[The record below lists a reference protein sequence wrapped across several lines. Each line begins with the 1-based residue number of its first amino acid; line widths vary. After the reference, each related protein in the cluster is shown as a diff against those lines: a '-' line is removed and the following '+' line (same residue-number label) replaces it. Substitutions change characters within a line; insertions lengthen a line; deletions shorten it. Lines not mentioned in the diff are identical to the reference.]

1 MPEQCQT
8 LLRSSVRGVTD
19 LRRRRWANGQ
29 TETVNLAERAGRWS
43 AAHWKTAFVA
53 WICFAAL
60 FYFLGNSVGS
70 VKLADADTG
79 SGETA
84 RAQSILKNAHFTQ
97 KATEE
102 VLIQSRTL
110 TVDDPAFRKAIRDVQ
125 QRLHRFPVIDLI
137 RSPLDP
143 SRKGQISADRHS
155 ALVQFEMRE
164 VGQVA
169 RKHVQPILDAVAAE
183 QTAHPGFVIEEFGLA
198 SSAHVLNKT
207 VGEDFKKAEQLTVPI
222 TLVILLFAFG
232 ALVAALLPVGL
243 AFTGFLGALGVS
255 AVISHVQ
262 PTSDATSS
270 VILLMGMAV
279 GVDYSLF
286 YLRREREER
295 RRGRPPREA
304 LRVTAATSGQAVLIS
319 GLTVLIAMAGMLL
332 AGNPVFTSIGIGTM
346 IMISVAIVGS
356 LTILPALL
364 SKLEDRIDRGRIPF
378 VSRLTRNDGESRFW
392 GTVVSAVM
400 RRPVVS
406 LAAATAALL
415 VLALPALGM
424 HTRLLSYTDLPQ
436 SLPVIKAYGDIQKAF
451 PGAQTPA
458 EVVVKAKNVRAP
470 QLVAAGEE
478 LVRRALA
485 TPYMKLPVTSSVSPD
500 GTVARINIPLVGN
513 GTDASSDRALQIL
526 RRKLIPATLGKVDG
540 VETAVTGI
548 TAGTKDFNDQMKS
561 RAPIIFAFVLG
572 LAFIL
577 LLLTFRS
584 IVIPIKA
591 ILLNL
596 ISVFAAYGAL
606 VLIFQH
612 HWAEGI
618 LGFHSNGAVVSWL
631 PMFLFVVLFALSMD
645 YHIFILSRVKELVD
659 AGMPTDQAVEQAVK
673 STAGTVTSAAVVM
686 VAVFAVFAS
695 LRSLDIKEMG
705 VGLAIAVLLDATIVR
720 AVLLPAGMK
729 LLGDWNWYLPRWLE
743 WLPTLSAA
751 HPATARSAD
760 ELDLSRFDGAAAD
773 EQPALPVDPRTH
785 AREPVD
791 RDAAA
796 T

>member
-1 MPEQCQT
+1 M
-8 LLRSSVRGVTD
+8 
-19 LRRRRWANGQ
+19 
-29 TETVNLAERAGRWS
+29 NLAARAGRWS

-53 WICFAAL
+53 WLCFAAV
-60 FYFLGNSVGS
+60 FYVVGNAVGT

-84 RAQSILKNAHFTQ
+84 KAQAILKHAGFTQ
-97 KATEE
+97 KATEA
-102 VLIQSRTL
+102 VLVQNRSL
-110 TVDDPAFRKAIRDVQ
+110 SVGDPAFAGAIRDVEAKL
-125 QRLHRFPVIDLI
+125 RTFPVIALI
-137 RSPLDP
+137 RSPLDLKLQGLV
-143 SRKGQISADRHS
+143 SKDRHS
-155 ALVQFEMRE
+155 ALVQFQMRE

-169 RKHVQPILDAVAAE
+169 RNHVQPILDAVSAQE
-183 QTAHPGFVIEEFGLA
+183 QAHRGFTIEEFGLA

-207 VGEDFKKAEQLTVPI
+207 VGDDFHKAEQLTVPI

-255 AVISHVQ
+255 AVVSHLQ
-262 PTSDATSS
+262 ASSDATNS

-295 RRGRPPREA
+295 RRGRSPGEA
-304 LRVTAATSGQAVLIS
+304 LAVTAGTSGQAVLVS
-319 GLTVLIAMAGMLL
+319 GLIVLVAMAGMLL

-364 SKLEDRIDRGRIPF
+364 SKLEDRIDRGKIPGIWHLQ
-378 VSRLTRNDGESRFW
+378 RPAGDSRFW
-392 GTVVSAVM
+392 SAVVTAVM
-400 RRPVVS
+400 RRPLVS
-406 LAAATAALL
+406 LVAATAALL
-415 VLALPALGM
+415 ALALPALNM
-424 HTRLLSYTDLPQ
+424 HTRLLSYTDLPR
-436 SLPVIKAYGDIQKAF
+436 SLPVIRAYDDIQRAF

-458 EVVVKAKNVRAP
+458 EVILKAPKVTDPRI
-470 QLVAAGEE
+470 VAAGTQ

-485 TPYMKLPVTSSVSPD
+485 SPYFKQPVRFSESAD
-500 GTVARINIPLVGN
+500 GTVGRIDLPIVGN
-513 GTDASSDRALQIL
+513 GTDAASDQALRLL
-526 RRKLIPATLGKVDG
+526 RGTLIPQTLGKVPDTT
-540 VETAVTGI
+540 VAVTGI

-561 RAPIIFAFVLG
+561 RAPLIFAFVLG
-572 LAFIL
+572 LAFVL

-596 ISVFAAYGAL
+596 LSVFAAYGAL
-606 VLIFQH
+606 VLVFQY

-659 AGMPTDQAVEQAVK
+659 GGMPTDQAVERAVK

-686 VAVFAVFAS
+686 VAVFAVFAT
-695 LRSLDIKEMG
+695 LRSLDIKQMG
-705 VGLAIAVLLDATIVR
+705 VGLAVAIFLDATIVR

-729 LLGDWNWYLPRWLE
+729 LLGDWNWYLPRSLG
-743 WLPTLSAA
+743 WLPSLSVERRVR
-751 HPATARSAD
+751 P
-760 ELDLSRFDGAAAD
+760 AAAR
-773 EQPALPVDPRTH
+773 PADDPV
-785 AREPVD
+785 
-791 RDAAA
+791 
-796 T
+796 

>member
-1 MPEQCQT
+1 M
-8 LLRSSVRGVTD
+8 
-19 LRRRRWANGQ
+19 
-29 TETVNLAERAGRWS
+29 NLAARAGRWS

-53 WICFAAL
+53 WLCLAAL
-60 FYFLGNSVGS
+60 FYVLGNAVGTK
-70 VKLADADTG
+70 KLADADTG

-84 RAQSILKNAHFTQ
+84 RAQSILKHAGFTQ
-97 KATEE
+97 KAREA
-102 VLIQSRTL
+102 VLVQSPTL
-110 TVDDPAFRKAIRDVQ
+110 TVGAPAFVRTIHDVEGT
-125 QRLHRFPVIDLI
+125 LERFPVIRTI
-137 RSPLDP
+137 SSPLDP
-143 SRKGQISADRHS
+143 NLRGLVSRDRHS

-164 VGQVA
+164 VGQIA
-169 RKHVQPILDAVAAE
+169 RNHVQPILDAVAAQHE
-183 QTAHPGFVIEEFGLA
+183 AHPGFLIEEFGLA

-207 VGEDFKKAEQLTVPI
+207 VGDDFHKAEQLTVPI
-222 TLVILLFAFG
+222 TLAILLFAFG

-255 AVISHVQ
+255 AVVSHLQ
-262 PTSDATSS
+262 PSSDATSS

-304 LRVTAATSGQAVLIS
+304 LSVTAATSGQAVLVS

-364 SKLEDRIDRGRIPF
+364 SKLEDRVDRGHIPL
-378 VSRLTRNDGESRFW
+378 VSRLQRPDGESRFW
-392 GTVVSAVM
+392 GAVVSAVT
-400 RRPVVS
+400 RRPLVS
-406 LAAATAALL
+406 LLAATAALL
-415 VLALPALGM
+415 ALATPALGM
-424 HTRLLSYTDLPQ
+424 HTRLLSYTDLPR
-436 SLPVIKAYGDIQKAF
+436 SLPVIKAYDDIQKAF

-458 EVVVKAKNVRAP
+458 EVIVRAP
-470 QLVAAGEE
+470 SVRDPKVVAAGTE

-485 TPYMKLPVTSSVSPD
+485 TPYFELPIRYSASAD
-500 GTVARINIPLVGN
+500 GTVGRIDLPLVGN
-513 GTDASSDRALQIL
+513 GTDAASDRALHEL
-526 RRKLIPATLGKVDG
+526 RGKLIPQTLGKLAG
-540 VETAVTGI
+540 VEVAVTGI

-561 RAPIIFAFVLG
+561 RAPVIFAFVLG
-572 LAFIL
+572 LAFVL

-606 VLIFQH
+606 VLVFQH
-612 HWAEGI
+612 HWAEGF
-618 LGFHSNGAVVSWL
+618 LGFRSNGAIVSWL

-659 AGMPTDQAVEQAVK
+659 GGMPTDQAVERAVK
-673 STAGTVTSAAVVM
+673 GTAGTVTSAAVVM
-686 VAVFAVFAS
+686 VAVFAVFAT
-695 LRSLDIKEMG
+695 LRSLDIKQMG
-705 VGLAIAVLLDATIVR
+705 VGLAVAVFLDATIVR

-743 WLPTLSAA
+743 WLPSLSA
-751 HPATARSAD
+751 
-760 ELDLSRFDGAAAD
+760 ESRRAAAV
-773 EQPALPVDPRTH
+773 PAKRP
-785 AREPVD
+785 AGEPV
-791 RDAAA
+791 
-796 T
+796 

>member
-1 MPEQCQT
+1 
-8 LLRSSVRGVTD
+8 
-19 LRRRRWANGQ
+19 
-29 TETVNLAERAGRWS
+29 VNLASRAGRWS
-43 AAHWKTAFVA
+43 AAHWKTAVA
-53 WICFAAL
+53 AWLCFAAV
-60 FYFLGNSVGS
+60 FYVAGNALGN

-84 RAQSILKNAHFTQ
+84 KAQSILRHAGFTQ
-97 KATEE
+97 KATEA
-102 VLIQSRTL
+102 VLVQSPAL
-110 TVDDPAFRKAIRDVQ
+110 TVGTPSFDRAIRDVETTL
-125 QRLHRFPVIDLI
+125 RTFPVIQII

-143 SRKGQISADRHS
+143 KLPGLVSKDRHS
-155 ALVQFEMRE
+155 ALVQFQMRE

-169 RKHVQPILDAVAAE
+169 RNHVQPILDAVATD
-183 QTAHPGFVIEEFGLA
+183 QRAHPAFRIEEFGLA

-207 VGEDFKKAEQLTVPI
+207 VGDDFHKAEQLTVPI

-255 AVISHVQ
+255 AVVSHLQ
-262 PTSDATSS
+262 ASSDATNS

-295 RRGRPPREA
+295 RRGRPPKEA
-304 LRVTAATSGQAVLIS
+304 LRVTAGTSGQAVLVS

-356 LTILPALL
+356 LTILPAIL
-364 SKLEDRIDRGRIPF
+364 SKLEDRVDRGKIPF
-378 VSRLTRNDGESRFW
+378 IWRLQRPAGDSRFW
-392 GTVVSAVM
+392 SAVITAVM
-400 RRPVVS
+400 RRPLVS
-406 LAAATAALL
+406 LLAATAALL
-415 VLALPALGM
+415 ALALPALNM
-424 HTRLLSYTDLPQ
+424 HTRVLSFTDLPT
-436 SLPVIKAYGDIQKAF
+436 SLPVIKAYADIQKAF

-458 EVVVKAKNVRAP
+458 EVIVKAPNVRDP
-470 QLVAAGEE
+470 KLLAAGET
-478 LVRRALA
+478 LIRRALA
-485 TPYMKLPVTSSVSPD
+485 SPYFKQPVRVSASTD
-500 GTVARINIPLVGN
+500 GTVGRIDLPIVGN
-513 GTDASSDRALQIL
+513 GTDAASDAGLKLL
-526 RRKLIPATLGKVDG
+526 RGTLIPETLGKTPGTTV
-540 VETAVTGI
+540 AVTGI
-548 TAGTKDFNDQMKS
+548 TAGTKDFNEQMKS

-572 LAFIL
+572 LAFVL

-606 VLIFQH
+606 VLVFQH

-659 AGMPTDQAVEQAVK
+659 GGMPTDEAVERAVK
-673 STAGTVTSAAVVM
+673 GTAGTVTSAAIVM
-686 VAVFAVFAS
+686 VAVFAVFAT
-695 LRSLDIKEMG
+695 LRSLDIKQMG
-705 VGLAIAVLLDATIVR
+705 VGLAVAIFLDATVVR

-729 LLGDWNWYLPRWLE
+729 LLGDWNWYLPRSLR
-743 WLPTLSAA
+743 WLPRLSPEARRVP
-751 HPATARSAD
+751 PAVPAP
-760 ELDLSRFDGAAAD
+760 SRGAS
-773 EQPALPVDPRTH
+773 
-785 AREPVD
+785 
-791 RDAAA
+791 
-796 T
+796 

>member
-1 MPEQCQT
+1 
-8 LLRSSVRGVTD
+8 VRPAASDRHT
-19 LRRRRWANGQ
+19 Q
-29 TETVNLAERAGRWS
+29 QVNLAARAGRWS
-43 AAHWKTAFVA
+43 AAHWKSAFVA
-53 WICFAAL
+53 WICLAAL
-60 FYFLGNSVGS
+60 FSFLGNAAGT

-84 RAQSILKNAHFTQ
+84 RAQAILKHAHFTQ
-97 KATEE
+97 KATEA
-102 VLIQSRTL
+102 VLVQSRSL
-110 TVDDPAFRKAIRDVQ
+110 TVGAPAFRTAIGDVER
-125 QRLHRFPVIDLI
+125 RLTQFPVIRTI

-143 SRKGQISADRHS
+143 RLKGLVSHDGHS

-169 RKHVQPILDAVAAE
+169 RNHVQPILEAVAAE
-183 QTAHPGFVIEEFGLA
+183 GASHPGFLIEEFGLA
-198 SSAHVLNKT
+198 SSTHVLNKT
-207 VGEDFKKAEQLTVPI
+207 VGDDFRKAEQLTVPI
-222 TLVILLFAFG
+222 TLVILMFAFG

-262 PTSDATSS
+262 ASSDATNS

-295 RRGRPPREA
+295 RRGRPPQEA
-304 LRVTAATSGQAVLIS
+304 LRVAAATSGQAVLVS

-346 IMISVAIVGS
+346 IMIAVAIVGS

-364 SKLEDRIDRGRIPF
+364 SKLGDRVDRGRVPF
-378 VSRLTRNDGESRFW
+378 VSRVAPADGESRFW
-392 GTVVSAVM
+392 SAVISRVT
-400 RRPVVS
+400 RRPLVS
-406 LAAATAALL
+406 FVLATAALL
-415 VLALPALGM
+415 ALAVPALSM

-436 SLPVIKAYGDIQKAF
+436 SLPVIKAYNDIQAAF

-458 EVVVKAKNVRAP
+458 EVVVKAPNVRSP
-470 QLVAAGEE
+470 QIEAAGAE

-485 TPYMKLPVTSSVSPD
+485 TPYMKLPVKASASAD
-500 GTVARINIPLVGN
+500 GTVARIDIPMVGN
-513 GTDASSDRALQIL
+513 GTDPSSDHALQLL
-526 RRKLIPATLGKVDG
+526 RGTLIPETLGKVPG
-540 VETAVTGI
+540 AETAVTGI
-548 TAGTKDFNDQMKS
+548 TAGTKDFNDRMKQ

-572 LAFIL
+572 LAFCL

-596 ISVFAAYGAL
+596 ISVFASYGAL

-618 LGFHSNGAVVSWL
+618 LGFRSNGAVVSWL

-645 YHIFILSRVKELVD
+645 YHIFILSRVKEHVD
-659 AGMPTDQAVEQAVK
+659 GGMPTEEAVERAVK
-673 STAGTVTSAAVVM
+673 GTAGTVTSAALVM

-695 LRSLDIKEMG
+695 LRTLDIKQMG
-705 VGLAIAVLLDATIVR
+705 VGLAIAVFLDATVVR

-729 LLGDWNWYLPRWLE
+729 LLGDWNWYLPRRLQWI
-743 WLPTLSAA
+743 PSLSEDRRRPGKNA
-751 HPATARSAD
+751 
-760 ELDLSRFDGAAAD
+760 
-773 EQPALPVDPRTH
+773 PALPV
-785 AREPVD
+785 ES
-791 RDAAA
+791 
-796 T
+796 

>member
-1 MPEQCQT
+1 
-8 LLRSSVRGVTD
+8 
-19 LRRRRWANGQ
+19 
-29 TETVNLAERAGRWS
+29 VNLAARAARWS
-43 AAHWKTAFVA
+43 AAHWKTAVVA
-53 WICFAAL
+53 WVVLAAG
-60 FYFLGNSVGS
+60 FYFLGNSLGT

-84 RAQSILKNAHFTQ
+84 RAQSILKHANFTQ
-97 KATEE
+97 KATEA
-102 VLIQSRTL
+102 VLVQNRAETVGSPGFDRT
-110 TVDDPAFRKAIRDVQ
+110 IRDVET
-125 QRLHRFPVIDLI
+125 RLRQFPVIALI

-143 SRKGQISADRHS
+143 ARKGLVSKDRHS
-155 ALVQFEMRE
+155 ALVQFQMRE

-169 RKHVQPILDAVAAE
+169 RNHVQPILDAVAAE
-183 QTAHPGFVIEEFGLA
+183 QQAHPGFTIEEFGLA

-207 VGEDFKKAEQLTVPI
+207 IGDDFRKAEQLTVPI

-255 AVISHVQ
+255 AVLSHV
-262 PTSDATSS
+262 TASSDATKS

-295 RRGRPPREA
+295 RKGRPPKEA
-304 LRVTAATSGQAVLIS
+304 LSVTAGTSGQAVLVS

-356 LTILPALL
+356 LTILPAIL
-364 SKLEDRIDRGRIPF
+364 SRLEDRIDRGRIPLI
-378 VSRLTRNDGESRFW
+378 SRLGRGDGESRLW
-392 GTVVSAVM
+392 NTVVHAVT
-400 RRPVVS
+400 RRPLVS
-406 LAAATAALL
+406 LLAATAALL
-415 VLALPALGM
+415 ALALPALNM
-424 HTRLLSYTDLPQ
+424 HTRLLSYTDLPR
-436 SLPVIKAYGDIQKAF
+436 SLPVIKAYSDIQKSF

-458 EVVVKAKNVRAP
+458 EVVIKAKDVRSP
-470 QLVAAGEE
+470 KIVAAGEE

-485 TPYMKLPVTSSVSPD
+485 TPYMKLPVTASESAD
-500 GTVARINIPLVGN
+500 HTVGRIDIPLVGN
-513 GTDASSDRALQIL
+513 GTDASSDRALSLL
-526 RRKLIPATLGKVDG
+526 RNTLIPETLGKLPG
-540 VETAVTGI
+540 VTTATTGI
-548 TAGTKDFNDQMKS
+548 TAGTNDFNNQMKS

-572 LAFIL
+572 LAFVL

-606 VLIFQH
+606 VLVFQN

-659 AGMPTDQAVEQAVK
+659 RGMPTDKAVEMALK

-686 VAVFAVFAS
+686 VAVFAVFAT
-695 LRSLDIKEMG
+695 LRSLDIKQMG
-705 VGLAIAVLLDATIVR
+705 VGLAVAILLDATIVR

-729 LLGDWNWYLPRWLE
+729 LLGDWNWYLPSWLE
-743 WLPTLSAA
+743 WLPSLQRDVPGDHGDAV
-751 HPATARSAD
+751 
-760 ELDLSRFDGAAAD
+760 D
-773 EQPALPVDPRTH
+773 EQPALPVEPARDPV
-785 AREPVD
+785 AAVD
-791 RDAAA
+791 
-796 T
+796 

>member
-1 MPEQCQT
+1 M
-8 LLRSSVRGVTD
+8 
-19 LRRRRWANGQ
+19 
-29 TETVNLAERAGRWS
+29 NLAARAGRWS

-53 WICFAAL
+53 WLCFAAL
-60 FYFLGNSVGS
+60 FSFLGNAVGT

-84 RAQSILKNAHFTQ
+84 RAQSILEHAHFTQ
-97 KATEE
+97 KAREA
-102 VLIQSRTL
+102 VLVQSRTL
-110 TVDDPAFRKAIRDVQ
+110 TVQAPPFRRAVRDVEA
-125 QRLHRFPVIDLI
+125 RLRQFPVIRTI
-137 RSPLDP
+137 SSPFD
-143 SRKGQISADRHS
+143 SRLRGLVSRDGHS

-183 QTAHPGFVIEEFGLA
+183 QQSHRDFTIEEFGLA

-207 VGEDFKKAEQLTVPI
+207 VGDDFHKAEQLTVPI

-255 AVISHVQ
+255 AVVSHVEAA
-262 PTSDATSS
+262 SDATNS

-295 RRGRPPREA
+295 RRGREPGEA
-304 LRVTAATSGQAVLIS
+304 LRVTAATSGQAVLVS

-364 SKLEDRIDRGRIPF
+364 SKLEDRVDRGRIPV
-378 VSRLTRNDGESRFW
+378 VSRFQNPGGDSRLW
-392 GTVVSAVM
+392 GTVVSAVT
-400 RRPVVS
+400 RRPL
-406 LAAATAALL
+406 LALVTASAALL
-415 VLALPALGM
+415 ALATPALGM
-424 HTRLLSYTDLPQ
+424 HTRLLSYTDLPA
-436 SLPVIKAYGDIQKAF
+436 SLPVIKAYNDIQRAF

-458 EVVVKAKNVRAP
+458 EVIVKAPNVRAP
-470 QLVAAGEE
+470 QVVAAGAA

-485 TPYMKLPVTSSVSPD
+485 TPYFKLPVRYSVSPD
-500 GTVARINIPLVGN
+500 GTVGRVDVPIVGN
-513 GTDASSDRALQIL
+513 GTDASSDRALALL
-526 RRKLIPATLGKVDG
+526 RGTLIPETLGRLPG
-540 VETAVTGI
+540 VTVAVTGI
-548 TAGTKDFNDQMKS
+548 TAGTKDFNDQLKA

-572 LAFIL
+572 LAFCL
-577 LLLTFRS
+577 LLVTFRS

-591 ILLNL
+591 IMLNL
-596 ISVFAAYGAL
+596 ISVFASYGAL

-612 HWAEGI
+612 RWAEGI
-618 LGFHSNGAVVSWL
+618 LGFKSNGAVVSWL

-659 AGMPTDQAVEQAVK
+659 GGMKTEQAVELAVK
-673 STAGTVTSAAVVM
+673 GTAGTVTSAAVVM
-686 VAVFAVFAS
+686 VAVFAVFAT
-695 LRSLDIKEMG
+695 LRTLDIKQMG
-705 VGLAIAVLLDATIVR
+705 VGLAIAVFLDATVVR

-729 LLGDWNWYLPRWLE
+729 LLGDWNWYLPQWLG
-743 WLPTLSAA
+743 WLPSMSG
-751 HPATARSAD
+751 HGR
-760 ELDLSRFDGAAAD
+760 AAAQAVLD
-773 EQPALPVDPRTH
+773 D
-785 AREPVD
+785 
-791 RDAAA
+791 
-796 T
+796 

>member
-1 MPEQCQT
+1 M
-8 LLRSSVRGVTD
+8 
-19 LRRRRWANGQ
+19 
-29 TETVNLAERAGRWS
+29 NLAARAGRWS

-53 WICFAAL
+53 WICFAAV
-60 FYFLGNSVGS
+60 FYFLGNAVGS

-84 RAQSILKNAHFTQ
+84 RAQSILKHANFTQ
-97 KATEE
+97 RATEE
-102 VLIQSRTL
+102 VLVQSPAL
-110 TVDDPAFRKAIRDVQ
+110 TVGSPAFRRAIRDVEA
-125 QRLHRFPVIDLI
+125 RLRTFPVIDLI

-143 SRKGQISADRHS
+143 SRKGMVSADRHS

-183 QTAHPGFVIEEFGLA
+183 ENAHPGFKIEEFGLA
-198 SSAHVLNKT
+198 SSQHVLNKT
-207 VGEDFKKAEQLTVPI
+207 VGDDFRKAEQLTVPI

-243 AFTGFLGALGVS
+243 AFTGFLGALGFAAVVS
-255 AVISHVQ
+255 HLQ
-262 PTSDATSS
+262 PSSDATSS

-295 RRGRPPREA
+295 ARGRSPRSA
-304 LRVTAATSGQAVLIS
+304 LSVTAATSGQAVLVS

-364 SKLEDRIDRGRIPF
+364 SKLGDRVDRGRVPY
-378 VSRLTRNDGESRFW
+378 VSRFVRADGESRFW
-392 GTVVSAVM
+392 GAVVSAVM
-400 RRPVVS
+400 RRPLVS
-406 LAAATAALL
+406 LLLAVAALL
-415 VLALPALGM
+415 AIALPATGM

-436 SLPVIKAYGDIQKAF
+436 NLPVIKAYADIQAAF

-458 EVVVKAKNVRAP
+458 EIVVKAPNVRAP
-470 QLVAAGEE
+470 KVVAAGEE

-485 TPYMKLPVTSSVSPD
+485 TPDMKLPVSATVSPD

-513 GTDASSDRALQIL
+513 GTDASSDRALQLL
-526 RRKLIPATLGKVDG
+526 RGKLIPETLGKVPD

-561 RAPIIFAFVLG
+561 RAPLIFAFVLG
-572 LAFIL
+572 LAFCL

-618 LGFHSNGAVVSWL
+618 LGFRSNGAVVSWL

-645 YHIFILSRVKELVD
+645 YHIFILTRVKELVD
-659 AGMPTDQAVEQAVK
+659 GGVPTEEAVERAVK

-686 VAVFAVFAS
+686 VAVFAVFAT
-695 LRSLDIKEMG
+695 LRSLDIKQMG
-705 VGLAIAVLLDATIVR
+705 VGLAIAVFLDATIVR

-729 LLGDWNWYLPRWLE
+729 LLGDWNWYLPRWLD
-743 WLPTLSAA
+743 WLPSLSAGSR
-751 HPATARSAD
+751 PAPRSAD
-760 ELDLSRFDGAAAD
+760 ELDLAGLDRAAVD
-773 EQPALPVDPRTH
+773 EQAARAVEPAAH
-785 AREPVD
+785 ALEAVD

>member
-1 MPEQCQT
+1 
-8 LLRSSVRGVTD
+8 
-19 LRRRRWANGQ
+19 
-29 TETVNLAERAGRWS
+29 VNVAARAGRWS
-43 AAHWKTAFVA
+43 AAHWKTAVVA
-53 WICFAAL
+53 WLCFAAV
-60 FYFLGNSVGS
+60 FYFLGNSLGT

-84 RAQSILKNAHFTQ
+84 RAQSILKHANFTQ
-97 KATEE
+97 KAREA
-102 VLIQSRTL
+102 VLVQSRTL
-110 TVDDPAFRKAIRDVQ
+110 TVGAAQFDRAVRDVETTL
-125 QRLHRFPVIDLI
+125 RRFPVVGTIS
-137 RSPLDP
+137 SPLDP
-143 SRKGQISADRHS
+143 RQRGLVSHDRHS

-164 VGQVA
+164 VSQVA
-169 RKHVQPILDAVAAE
+169 RDHVQPILDAVSG
-183 QTAHPGFVIEEFGLA
+183 QQKAHPGFTIEEFGIA

-207 VGEDFKKAEQLTVPI
+207 VGDDFHKAEKLTVPI

-255 AVISHVQ
+255 AAVSHFEAA
-262 PTSDATSS
+262 SDATNS

-295 RRGRPPREA
+295 RRGRPPGEA
-304 LRVTAATSGQAVLIS
+304 LRVTAATSGQAVLVS

-364 SKLEDRIDRGRIPF
+364 SKLEDRVDRGRIPV
-378 VSRLTRNDGESRFW
+378 VSRLQRPGDDSRFW
-392 GTVVSAVM
+392 GAIVSWVT

-406 LAAATAALL
+406 LVVTSAALL
-415 VLALPALGM
+415 ALATPALGM
-424 HTRLLSYTDLPQ
+424 HTRLLSYTDLPT
-436 SLPVIKAYGDIQKAF
+436 SLPVIKAYDDIQKAF
-451 PGAQTPA
+451 PGAQIPA
-458 EVVVKAKNVRAP
+458 EVIIKAPNVRAP
-470 QLVAAGEE
+470 QIVAAGTE

-485 TPYMKLPVTSSVSPD
+485 TPYFKLPVEVSASAD
-500 GTVARINIPLVGN
+500 HTVGRIDLSIVGN
-513 GTDASSDRALQIL
+513 GTDAKSDEALKLL
-526 RRKLIPATLGKVDG
+526 RGTLIPQTLGKVPG
-540 VETAVTGI
+540 VTPATTGI
-548 TAGTKDFNDQMKS
+548 TAGTKDFNDQLKS

-572 LAFIL
+572 LAFCL
-577 LLLTFRS
+577 LLVTFRS

-596 ISVFAAYGAL
+596 ISVFASYGAL

-618 LGFHSNGAVVSWL
+618 LGFKSNGAVVSWL

-659 AGMPTDQAVEQAVK
+659 GGMETEEAVERALK
-673 STAGTVTSAAVVM
+673 GTAGTVTSAAVVM
-686 VAVFAVFAS
+686 VAVFAVFAT
-695 LRSLDIKEMG
+695 LRTLDIKQMG
-705 VGLAIAVLLDATIVR
+705 VGLAIAVFLDATIVR

-729 LLGDWNWYLPRWLE
+729 LLGDWNWYLPSWLRWL
-743 WLPTLSAA
+743 PSLSVERRPVLA
-751 HPATARSAD
+751 P
-760 ELDLSRFDGAAAD
+760 
-773 EQPALPVDPRTH
+773 PALGTKSK
-785 AREPVD
+785 
-791 RDAAA
+791 
-796 T
+796 

>member
-1 MPEQCQT
+1 
-8 LLRSSVRGVTD
+8 
-19 LRRRRWANGQ
+19 
-29 TETVNLAERAGRWS
+29 VNLAARAARWS
-43 AAHWKTAFVA
+43 AAHWKTAFIA
-53 WICFAAL
+53 WLCLATL
-60 FYFLGNSVGS
+60 FFLLGRSVGT

-84 RAQSILKNAHFTQ
+84 RAQSILKHAHFTQ
-97 KATEE
+97 KATEA
-102 VLIQSRTL
+102 VLVQNRRL
-110 TVDDPAFRKAIRDVQ
+110 TIDEPAFRRTVRDVQ
-125 QRLHRFPVIDLI
+125 SRLGRFPVIDLI

-143 SRKGQISADRHS
+143 TLHGLVSKDRHS

-169 RKHVQPILDAVAAE
+169 RNHVQPILDAMSAE
-183 QTAHPGFVIEEFGLA
+183 AKAHPGYTIEEFGLA

-207 VGEDFKKAEQLTVPI
+207 VGDDFHKAEQLTVPI

-232 ALVAALLPVGL
+232 AFVAALLPVGL

-255 AVISHVQ
+255 AVVSHLQ
-262 PTSDATSS
+262 ASSDATNS

-295 RRGRPPREA
+295 RRGRSPREA
-304 LRVTAATSGQAVLIS
+304 LCVTAATSGHAVLVS
-319 GLTVLIAMAGMLL
+319 GIIVMIAMAGMLL
-332 AGNPVFTSIGIGTM
+332 AGNPVFTSIGIGAM

-364 SKLEDRIDRGRIPF
+364 SKLEDRVDRGRVPF
-378 VSRLTRNDGESRFW
+378 VARRLASADGESRFW
-392 GTVVSAVM
+392 SSVISRVT

-406 LAAATAALL
+406 LVLATAALL
-415 VLALPALGM
+415 ALAFPALGM

-436 SLPVIKAYGDIQKAF
+436 SLPVIKAYDDIQKAF

-458 EVVVKAKNVRAP
+458 EIVVKAPNVRDP
-470 QLVAAGEE
+470 KILAAGET

-485 TPYMKLPVTSSVSPD
+485 TPYMKLPVRASVSPD
-500 GTVARINIPLVGN
+500 GTVARIDIPLVGN
-513 GTDASSDRALQIL
+513 GTDSSSDRALALL
-526 RRKLIPATLGKVDG
+526 RGTLIPQTFGKLPG
-540 VETAVTGI
+540 VVTAVTGI

-572 LAFIL
+572 LAFLL

-596 ISVFAAYGAL
+596 ISVFASYGAL

-612 HWAEGI
+612 RWAEGI
-618 LGFHSNGAVVSWL
+618 LGFRSNGAVVSWL

-645 YHIFILSRVKELVD
+645 YHIFILTRVKELVD
-659 AGMPTDQAVEQAVK
+659 RGMATDEAVERAVTR
-673 STAGTVTSAAVVM
+673 TAGTVTSAAVVM
-686 VAVFAVFAS
+686 VAVFAVFAT
-695 LRSLDIKEMG
+695 LRTLDIKQMG
-705 VGLAIAVLLDATIVR
+705 VGLAIAVFLDATIVR

-729 LLGDWNWYLPRWLE
+729 LLGEWNWYLPRSLR
-743 WLPTLSAA
+743 WLPTLSLERRDV
-751 HPATARSAD
+751 ATR
-760 ELDLSRFDGAAAD
+760 
-773 EQPALPVDPRTH
+773 PALD
-785 AREPVD
+785 D
-791 RDAAA
+791 
-796 T
+796 